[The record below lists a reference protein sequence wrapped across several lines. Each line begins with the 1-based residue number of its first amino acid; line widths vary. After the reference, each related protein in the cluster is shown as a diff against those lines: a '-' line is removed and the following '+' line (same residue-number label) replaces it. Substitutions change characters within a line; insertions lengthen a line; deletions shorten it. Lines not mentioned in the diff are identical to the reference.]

1 LIFAHF
7 HLPNERLSWARIMG
21 VLLGVLGVGV
31 GLQRVV
37 GTLPVRALGAATAA
51 LGVFILTQ

>member
-1 LIFAHF
+1 LL
-7 HLPNERLSWARIMG
+7 HLVGI
-21 VLLGVLGVGV
+21 GVGL